1 MAHSIVMP
9 NMGMYTVEGTLVA
22 WLRPVGAEVRLGE
35 PIAEIE
41 TEKANFEI
49 QAPVAGILHPVAEV
63 GEKFAIEGILG
74 FILEQGESPPTQPR
88 SAPSSKTSENENIRP
103 SQAAHTDSGE
113 QASSKGEVR
122 ASPIARRLATQ
133 HAIDL
138 TRVTGRG
145 PGGRIVEADILTEI
159 KKRGA
164 EATPSAHAS
173 GWKIR
178 QRIPLAGIR
187 RITTERLREG
197 LVNSIPLTITREVR
211 ADALASARRSFSGK
225 TGGIL
230 SYDALFIKLF
240 AAGLRE
246 CAELNSTILN
256 DDILLLDEMNIGFAV
271 AVPGGVLVP
280 VIRNADSVSLT
291 KVATA
296 VRELSERALSG
307 KLQAGDMSGGT
318 ATISNLGGHGVDAF
332 TPVLNPPQSAI
343 LGIGRIMERPVVDD
357 GRVVISQTCVLSL
370 TFDHRVADGVP
381 AARLLDFISGLM
393 TDGQYLNALTET
405 T

>member
-1 MAHSIVMP
+1 MAHPIVMP

-22 WLRPVGAEVRLGE
+22 WLRPAGAEVMPGE

-49 QAPVAGILHPVAEV
+49 QAPAAGILHPVSEV
-63 GEKFAIEGILG
+63 GAKFAIEGVLG
-74 FILEQGESPPTQPR
+74 FILEKGESPPMQPR
-88 SAPSSKTSENENIRP
+88 GDSSSLTPDDGDIRQARADHAVSGEYGSSKE
-103 SQAAHTDSGE
+103 
-113 QASSKGEVR
+113 EVR

-138 TRVTGRG
+138 TRVTGSG
-145 PGGRIVEADILTEI
+145 PGGRIVEADILSEMG
-159 KKRGA
+159 KRSV
-164 EATPSAHAS
+164 ETTTSPNTPE
-173 GWKIR
+173 WKIR
-178 QRIPLAGIR
+178 KRIPLAGIR
-187 RITTERLREG
+187 RATTERLRQG
-197 LVNSIPLTITREVR
+197 LVTAIPLTITREVR
-211 ADALASARRSFSGK
+211 AGALASARRSFSGK
-225 TGGIL
+225 TGKIF

-246 CAELNSTILN
+246 CAELNSFILN
-256 DDILLLDEMNIGFAV
+256 DDILLLDEVNIGFAV

-291 KVATA
+291 KVSTA
-296 VRELSERALSG
+296 VRELSERALTG
-307 KLQAGDMSGGT
+307 KLQVGDISGGT

-381 AARLLDFISGLM
+381 AAKLLDFISGLM
-393 TDGQYLNALTET
+393 TDGQYLDALTEAT
-405 T
+405 

>member
-9 NMGMYTVEGTLVA
+9 NMGMYTVEGILVA
-22 WLRPVGAEVRLGE
+22 WLRPAGAEVKLGE

-49 QAPVAGILHPVAEV
+49 QAPTAGILHPLAEV
-63 GEKFAIEGILG
+63 GAKFAIEGVLG
-74 FILEQGESPPTQPR
+74 LILEKGESPPTQPWGD
-88 SAPSSKTSENENIRP
+88 SSSLTSGNENIRQT
-103 SQAAHTDSGE
+103 QAAHAASGE
-113 QASSKGEVR
+113 HGSSKEEVR

-138 TRVTGRG
+138 TRVTGSG
-145 PGGRIVEADILTEI
+145 PGGRIVEADILSEM
-159 KKRGA
+159 KKCSA
-164 EATPSAHAS
+164 ETISADAS
-173 GWKIR
+173 EWKIR
-178 QRIPLAGIR
+178 KRIPLAGIR
-187 RITTERLREG
+187 RITAERLRQG
-197 LVNSIPLTITREVR
+197 LITAIPLTITREVR
-211 ADALASARRSFSGK
+211 ADTLSSARRRFSGK

-271 AVPGGVLVP
+271 AVPGGVVVP
-280 VIRNADSVSLT
+280 VVRNADSVSLT
-291 KVATA
+291 KIATK

-307 KLQAGDMSGGT
+307 KLQVGDISGGT
-318 ATISNLGGHGVDAF
+318 ATITNLGGYGVDAF
-332 TPVLNPPQSAI
+332 TTVLNPPQSAI

-381 AARLLDFISGLM
+381 AAKLLNIIAGLM
-393 TDGQYLNALTET
+393 TDGQYLNALIEAT
-405 T
+405 

>member
-9 NMGMYTVEGTLVA
+9 NMGMYTVEGILVA
-22 WLRPVGAEVRLGE
+22 WLRPAGAEVKLGE

-49 QAPVAGILHPVAEV
+49 QAPTAGILHPLAEV
-63 GEKFAIEGILG
+63 GAKFAIEGVLG
-74 FILEQGESPPTQPR
+74 LILEKGESPPTQPWGD
-88 SAPSSKTSENENIRP
+88 SSSLTSGNENIRQT
-103 SQAAHTDSGE
+103 QAAHAASGE
-113 QASSKGEVR
+113 HGSSKEEVR

-138 TRVTGRG
+138 TRVTGSG
-145 PGGRIVEADILTEI
+145 PGGRIVEADILSEM
-159 KKRGA
+159 KKRTA
-164 EATPSAHAS
+164 ETTTSADAS
-173 GWKIR
+173 EWKIR
-178 QRIPLAGIR
+178 KRIPLAGIR
-187 RITTERLREG
+187 RITAERLRQG
-197 LVNSIPLTITREVR
+197 LITSIPLTITREVR
-211 ADALASARRSFSGK
+211 ADTLSSARRRFSGK

-271 AVPGGVLVP
+271 AVPGGVVVP
-280 VIRNADSVSLT
+280 VVRNADSVSLT

>member
-9 NMGMYTVEGTLVA
+9 NMGMYTVEGILVA
-22 WLRPVGAEVRLGE
+22 WLRPAGAEVKLGE

-49 QAPVAGILHPVAEV
+49 QAPTAGILHPVVEV
-63 GEKFAIEGILG
+63 GAKFSIEGVLG
-74 FILEQGESPPTQPR
+74 FILEKGESPPTQPR
-88 SAPSSKTSENENIRP
+88 GDSSSLTSGNENIRQT
-103 SQAAHTDSGE
+103 QAAHAASGE
-113 QASSKGEVR
+113 HGSSKEEVR

-138 TRVTGRG
+138 TRVTGSG
-145 PGGRIVEADILTEI
+145 PGGRIVEADILSEM
-159 KKRGA
+159 KKCSA
-164 EATPSAHAS
+164 ETISADAS
-173 GWKIR
+173 EWKIR
-178 QRIPLAGIR
+178 KRIPLAGIR
-187 RITTERLREG
+187 RITAERLRQG
-197 LVNSIPLTITREVR
+197 LITAIPLTITREVR
-211 ADALASARRSFSGK
+211 ADTLSSARRRFSGK
-225 TGGIL
+225 TGVIL

-271 AVPGGVLVP
+271 AVPGGVVVP
-280 VIRNADSVSLT
+280 VVRNADSVSLT
-291 KVATA
+291 KIATK

-307 KLQAGDMSGGT
+307 KLQVGDISGGT
-318 ATISNLGGHGVDAF
+318 ATITNLGGYGVDAF

-381 AARLLDFISGLM
+381 AAELLDFIACLM
-393 TDGQYLNALTET
+393 TDGQYINALTEAT
-405 T
+405 

>member
-22 WLRPVGAEVRLGE
+22 WLRPAGAEVMPGE

-63 GEKFAIEGILG
+63 GEKFAIEGVLG
-74 FILEQGESPPTQPR
+74 FILEQGELTPTQPR
-88 SAPSSKTSENENIRP
+88 GDSPALISKNENDSQ
-103 SQAAHTDSGE
+103 SQAAHAASGGHE
-113 QASSKGEVR
+113 SSKEEVR

-138 TRVTGRG
+138 TRVTGSG
-145 PGGRIVEADILTEI
+145 PGGRIVEADILSEM
-159 KKRGA
+159 KKRSA
-164 EATPSAHAS
+164 EATTSANTS
-173 GWKIR
+173 EWKIR
-178 QRIPLAGIR
+178 KRIPLAGIR
-187 RITTERLREG
+187 RITTERLRQG
-197 LVNSIPLTITREVR
+197 LVAAIPLTITREVR
-211 ADALASARRSFSGK
+211 ADTLASARHRISGK
-225 TGGIL
+225 TGETL

-256 DDILLLDEMNIGFAV
+256 DDILLLDEVNIGFAV
-271 AVPGGVLVP
+271 AVPGGVVVP

-291 KVATA
+291 KVSTA
-296 VRELSERALSG
+296 VRELSERAISG
-307 KLQAGDMSGGT
+307 KLQVGDISGGT

-381 AARLLDFISGLM
+381 AAELLDFIACLM
-393 TDGQYLNALTET
+393 TDGQYINALTEAT
-405 T
+405 